1 MNPNVDVVDILS
13 VHELGVA
20 PGTADASWELALCNP
35 ATGTTY
41 RITGTDYTNIISGI
55 IGSGVIEPDRVYIV
69 DRGQPDDP
77 VTGGD
82 EVPDTFLDGKV
93 YSLELRG
100 VGFLEKGVEWDN
112 DVSGGGWRLLNGTT
126 FNSAEFY
133 TVHFHPQISPVI
145 STPDAIGKFVDGVQ
159 LISSNTTIT
168 TGMFR
173 KLIVLTNGY
182 TVTLSATYPENVIHA
197 FTHNGPTNK
206 QAVLTAPGG
215 QTFSWNGGTTSTL
228 WLGKNEGVE
237 LIRSGNNWYVLPG
250 STMSIGYCQI
260 GHIIPGRLPG
270 ANQLIAQGQTVLRS
284 DYPRL
289 LDYITRLNAAYP
301 GVVVNAAQWSSNK
314 TLWGFGDGATTIQI
328 PDLRGYFP
336 RWLDLGAQI
345 DIDRHNSGL
354 GSKPGSSQ
362 ADSLR
367 AHGHKNIGDG
377 TGPGSN
383 TLARVIGR
391 IQGGPGGGFGLNNSP
406 GGYEFMSNWPYTG
419 VTLYNADGSLMSA
432 GSETRGLNSAEL
444 PLIYI

>member
-13 VHELGVA
+13 VHELAIA
-20 PGTADASWELALCNP
+20 PGTADETWELPLCNP
-35 ATGTTY
+35 ATGTSY
-41 RITGTDYTNIISGI
+41 RITGINYTNIISGI
-55 IGSGVIEPDRVYIV
+55 IGSGIIEPDQVYIV
-69 DRGQPDDP
+69 DRGEPDDP
-77 VTGGD
+77 VSGGD
-82 EVPDTFLDGKV
+82 IVVDTSLDGKV

-100 VGFLEKGVEWDN
+100 IGFLEKGVEWDN
-112 DVSGGGWRLLNGTT
+112 DVVGGGWRLLNGTT

-133 TVHFHPQISPVI
+133 TVHFHPQISPII
-145 STPDAIGKFVDGVQ
+145 STPDAIGKFVSGVQ

-182 TVTLSATYPENVIHA
+182 TVTLSATWPENVILSI
-197 FTHNGPTNK
+197 THNGPSNK
-206 QAVLTAPGG
+206 QGVITAPGG
-215 QTFSWNGGTTSTL
+215 QSFAWNGGTTSTL
-228 WLGKNEGVE
+228 WLGRNERVG
-237 LIRSGNNWYVLPG
+237 LIRSGTSWYVVYD
-250 STMSIGYCQI
+250 TMGYDRV
-260 GHIIPGRLPG
+260 GLIIAGRLAG

-314 TLWGFGDGATTIQI
+314 TLWGFGDGSTTIQI

-336 RWLDLGAQI
+336 RWLDLGAGI
-345 DIDRHNSGL
+345 DADRDSSGI
-354 GSKPGSSQ
+354 GSKPGSAES
-362 ADSLR
+362 DSLR
-367 AHGHKNIGDG
+367 AHGHRTIGDG

-383 TLARVIGR
+383 ANARVIGR
-391 IQGGPGGGFGLNNSP
+391 LQGGPGGNFGLNNSP
-406 GGYEFMSNWPYTG
+406 GGFEFMSNWPNTG

-444 PLIYI
+444 PLIYV